1 MSAADAD
8 GLREV
13 IDKRLSWASLHWFPV
28 RTRGGI
34 KTPTIAAEIAPEI
47 AKAIVTS
54 GWLAAV
60 RAEAARDAL
69 HKLADEVDPNGH
81 GWTSVRDAER
91 FKQRLHDRADRD
103 TNGGA

>member
-13 IDKRLSWASLHWFPV
+13 IDKRLSWASLHWFPT
-28 RTRGGI
+28 RMRGGI

-47 AKAIVTS
+47 AEAIVAS
-54 GWLAAV
+54 GWLATV
-60 RAEAARDAL
+60 KAEAASKAL
-69 HKLADEVDPNGH
+69 HKLADEVDPNGY

-91 FKQRLHDRADRD
+91 FKQRLRERADQEA
-103 TNGGA
+103 TP